1 MTNISN
7 RHFMNVWFA
16 KDMPKIFHNRSTPK
30 NASALR
36 FFVGVYKYTYRKQ
49 YLYKYCQNNPLLFQH
64 LPSCPEF
71 THRVHLP
78 FIWGSFR
85 AVSFGAGDSKS
96 PANPTN
102 VAYT

>member
-1 MTNISN
+1 
-7 RHFMNVWFA
+7 MNVWFA

-71 THRVHLP
+71 IG
-78 FIWGSFR
+78 FICR
-85 AVSFGAGDSKS
+85 SFGGHLELFLSAEGDSES

-102 VAYT
+102 ITYT